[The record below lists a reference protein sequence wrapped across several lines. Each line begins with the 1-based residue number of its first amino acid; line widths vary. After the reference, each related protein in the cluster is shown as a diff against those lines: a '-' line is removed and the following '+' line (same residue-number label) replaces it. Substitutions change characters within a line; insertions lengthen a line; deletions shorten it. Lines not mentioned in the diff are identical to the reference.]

1 MKSNFYKLVAALVVL
16 IWSTA
21 AHAQLITTIAGNGSA
36 GGWLAWG
43 GPATLCQFNNPIG
56 ISIGPDPSG
65 SGNDIYIAD
74 SVNNII
80 RMIDP
85 TGTISV
91 FAGGGTTGLGDGLP
105 AVQAGL
111 NGPTGVASDGGYGVY
126 IADCNNNRI
135 RYVNI
140 ATGIITTA
148 VNNTGIGSTGG
159 DGGPALIAT
168 VNHPYGVK
176 VVGSNLYIAE
186 KSGNVIRM
194 VDGLGKIHTVAG
206 VVAGYTN
213 DGGPDT
219 AAEFNNPTGLALDG
233 SGNIYIADQG
243 NNVVRKITT
252 AGIISTVAGN
262 HFAGYGGDAGAATL
276 ANLTSPTGVA
286 VDASGNLYIADA
298 GNNCIRKVSS
308 PSGIISTF
316 AGTGSIGFTN
326 GSTGSAPG
334 DATFNHPTG
343 VCVSGTTVYVADQ
356 GNNVI
361 RKISGGTVSTYS
373 GNGAPGWGGEGG
385 SYTAGGVMFNQP
397 TGITLDGSGNMY
409 IADAANYCV
418 REISVTTGNIF
429 TIAGNPL
436 APPGDAGDG
445 GAAYPGATLTYPT
458 GVAVDGVGNVFIADA
473 GANRVREVVA
483 GSGTIKGFAGVHGAV
498 GYNGDGTSPT
508 LLNLNAA
515 FGLCFNSAG
524 NLLIA
529 DTKDDRIR
537 IIVNVPTPPY
547 TINDMYTFAG
557 NGVRGYGGLATWE
570 DLYGPTNVTV
580 SGAGNMFIAD
590 RGNNVVRRVDPKGV
604 MSTYAGTGV
613 WSYTGD
619 GVIAGATNTTYEYP
633 VSVAF
638 YNGGGTAGLL
648 FVGDANNHVV
658 RMIDPATGTSV
669 LYAGQPGVSGNS
681 GDGGP
686 ATATGGLGC
695 ELGYIGGIEVD
706 QSNGDLYIV
715 DQSNGVVRKASGTVP
730 SHTMSTVAGTGIPGY
745 LASGGPATSCMLTNP
760 YSIATDTFGGGLT
773 IFVADRDN
781 HVIRKIDNN
790 GIISVYAGTGFPG
803 YLDGVAATTA
813 QLSSPDGVAL
823 DTLGNLYISDMG
835 NNRIRKVTKSTGM
848 INTIIGSG
856 TIGTVVGSALGTQM
870 YYPDGVAADR
880 FGNLFIADGNNN
892 RVLKYNGTSV
902 TIFAGTGVAGYT
914 GVGGPAAGAELN
926 DPKGVHID
934 GGGNVYIADFL
945 NNCVRKVD
953 ATSGNITTIA
963 GTTSPGATG
972 DGGPATAATMSLPA
986 SVAMDSSHSLLIA
999 DFGNNVI
1006 RRVNSAGIII
1016 NVAGNYT
1023 AGYSGDG
1030 GQATAAQLSSPV
1042 GIQVDS
1048 AGSFY
1053 IADRNNNVVRK
1064 VTEVLLAEY
1073 DTTTVTDLCQDSC
1086 LRLTNTSIGSTDS
1099 ILWTVSPAG
1108 PSFYSSPRLDT
1119 PTLCFTSSP
1128 AGTYAI
1134 SLTIYYHGNSK
1145 TFTHNIIIKPTP
1157 IPTITQTGST
1167 LSTGGVGSGYYN
1179 YQWYNGTTAIPGAT
1193 SSTLTWYPSPGAGS
1207 YKVKVDSNGCSGYS
1221 TVVNIVTTAVT
1232 KVNLPDNNKYW
1243 LAQGADNS
1251 VVNIYAAHAIDAP
1264 LTVTMF
1270 DATGREILSDMWDK
1284 GLNTIQIK
1292 AASLPPGMYL
1302 VKLTNSNTSQVLK
1315 WVKN

>member
-16 IWSTA
+16 IWSMA

-43 GPATLCQFNNPIG
+43 GPATQCQFNNPIG

-80 RMIDP
+80 RMVDP

-111 NGPTGVASDGGYGVY
+111 SGPTGVASDGGSGVY

-135 RYVNI
+135 RYVSLY
-140 ATGIITTA
+140 TGIISTV
-148 VNNTGIGSTGG
+148 VNNTGSPGYSG
-159 DGGPALIAT
+159 DGFAALTARIT
-168 VNHPYGVK
+168 NPYGVR
-176 VVGSNLYIAE
+176 VVGGVLYIADR
-186 KSGNVIRM
+186 GNNAIRM
-194 VDGLGKIHTVAG
+194 VDMLGKIHTVAG
-206 VVAGYTN
+206 FSGLAGYTN

-219 AAEFNNPTGLALDG
+219 AAEFHNPTGLAQDP
-233 SGNIYIADQG
+233 SGNIYIADQL
-243 NNVVRKITT
+243 NHVVRKITP
-252 AGIISTVAGN
+252 AGFISTFAGNSHKGYAGDAVVGGATTALLDSPTSLAWSTSNTTLYIADAGN
-262 HFAGYGGDAGAATL
+262 HCIRSVNSAGTINTFAGMGGVPGYTDATGTSANFNFPSGICIAGGNMFVADMRNNVIREINIGSAAVTTYAGSLSGTAGYGGDGAA
-276 ANLTSPTGVA
+276 LTPSSALFNAPAGLG
-286 VDASGNLYIADA
+286 VDATGSNLYIADA
-298 GNNCIRKVSS
+298 GN
-308 PSGIISTF
+308 
-316 AGTGSIGFTN
+316 
-326 GSTGSAPG
+326 
-334 DATFNHPTG
+334 
-343 VCVSGTTVYVADQ
+343 
-356 GNNVI
+356 
-361 RKISGGTVSTYS
+361 
-373 GNGAPGWGGEGG
+373 
-385 SYTAGGVMFNQP
+385 
-397 TGITLDGSGNMY
+397 
-409 IADAANYCV
+409 YCV
-418 REISVTTGNIF
+418 RVINLSTNFLIGVFAGMPGT
-429 TIAGNPL
+429 AGNT
-436 APPGDAGDG
+436 GDG
-445 GAAYPGATLTYPT
+445 GVAYPGSKLTYPT
-458 GVAVDGVGNVFIADA
+458 GVVLDVSGNVYIADE
-473 GANRVREVVA
+473 GDNRVRKVTAGIINAYA
-483 GSGTIKGFAGVHGAV
+483 GSGGVP
-498 GYNGDGTSPT
+498 YNGDVRLATSLALYSPY
-508 LLNLNAA
+508 
-515 FGLCFNSAG
+515 GLTVDNNG
-524 NLLIA
+524 NVLIA
-529 DTKDDRIR
+529 DSKDNRIR
-537 IIVNVPTPPY
+537 IVVNNPTPLFAVF
-547 TINDMYTFAG
+547 NNMYTLAG
-557 NGVRGYGGLATWE
+557 NGVQGYGGSATYE
-570 DLYGPTNVTV
+570 YLNGPTNVMM

-619 GVIAGATNTTYEYP
+619 GVAGGATNATYEYP

-745 LASGGPATSCMLTNP
+745 LASGGPATSCMLTSP
-760 YSIATDTFGGGLT
+760 YSIATDTFGNK
-773 IFVADRDN
+773 FVADRDN
-781 HVIRKIDNN
+781 HVIRKIDKN
-790 GIISVYAGTGFPG
+790 GIISVYAGTGFAG
-803 YLDGVAATTA
+803 YLDGVATTG
-813 QLSSPDGVAL
+813 QLCRPDGVAL

-835 NNRIRKVTKSTGM
+835 NNRIRKVTKSTGLM
-848 INTIIGSG
+848 TTIIGSG
-856 TIGTVVGSALGTQM
+856 VIGTVVGSALSTQM
-870 YYPDGVAADR
+870 YYPDCIAADR
-880 FGNLFIADGNNN
+880 FGNLYIADGNNN
-892 RVLKYNGTSV
+892 RVLKYNAGTV

-1145 TFTHNIIIKPTP
+1145 TFSHNIIIKPTP
-1157 IPTITQTGST
+1157 VPTITQTGAM
-1167 LSTGGVGSGYYN
+1167 LSTGTTYSS

-1193 SSTLTWYPSPGAGS
+1193 SSSLIWYPSPGVGS
-1207 YKVKVDSNGCSGYS
+1207 YKVLVDSNGCSGYS

-1251 VVNIYAAHAIDAP
+1251 VVNLYAAHAIDAP

-1284 GLNTIQIK
+1284 GLSMIQIK